1 MPYLLADV
9 VSEAEIA
16 APCSELDLSYW
27 VYSMSDRDYQKCAR
41 GHFAAGSSPLPGGAR
56 ASINVESVGGHLLV
70 QHYEP
75 ELLEPHHI
83 RMVSHA
89 SDMWIFRLIPAR
101 VRVIWEINLVPKTDG
116 ACVFRDHIR
125 VEHRSRLLWLLSK
138 LALINWVV
146 QRHDDEETP
155 YFAASCLEHCRRRV
169 KSNSANEKKP
179 PA

>member
-1 MPYLLADV
+1 MAYVLADV
-9 VSEAEIA
+9 VSEADIA
-16 APCSELDLSYW
+16 APMADLDLSYW
-27 VYSMSDRDYQKCAR
+27 VYAMGDRDYRRCAR

-75 ELLEPHHI
+75 EVLGPHHI

-89 SDMWIFRLIPAR
+89 SEMWIFRMVPAR
-101 VRVIWEINLVPKTDG
+101 VRVTWEITLVEHSPDRCT
-116 ACVFRDHIR
+116 FRDHIL

-138 LALINWVV
+138 LAMINRVV

-155 YFAASCLEHCRRRV
+155 HFAANCLAVCRRR
-169 KSNSANEKKP
+169 AERNETRVES
-179 PA
+179 